1 MKRLKT
7 LITVLALALLA
18 SPVWANELKN
28 YNPPA
33 ASEQALKRV
42 PASNPESLGIPIFPN
57 AKEIAGD
64 SLEQGSFQAR
74 SFIFLAPAGFKKTVD
89 FYKDRLGKTANLD
102 LLETPT
108 GKQQGHFYLIAG
120 SESRNVV
127 LEEVSKTETR
137 IILTVFVGG
146 GSTL

>member
-1 MKRLKT
+1 MFL
-7 LITVLALALLA
+7 TVILALTFTAP
-18 SPVWANELKN
+18 SVWASELGS
-28 YNPPA
+28 YETQPS
-33 ASEQALKRV
+33 SEQALKRV
-42 PASNPESLGIPIFPN
+42 PASNPGSLGIPIFPN

-74 SFIFLAPAGFKKTVD
+74 SFIFLAPADFKKVLN

-102 LLETPT
+102 LLETPA
-108 GKQQGHFYLIAG
+108 GKQQGHFYQIAG

-127 LEEVSKTETR
+127 LEEVSRTETR
-137 IILTVFVGG
+137 ITLTVFAGG